1 VKAFQFINAPSV
13 CIEIGQSS
21 LKALD
26 AAPDKGLELP
36 LERLEN
42 GRLSPACREKLTLR
56 LREWLMRRSWQPRQR
71 AWCAINAR
79 GVSVR
84 RLSLPSCSREELQR
98 LLLLQIER
106 EFPLPPDE
114 LAWGYRQLN
123 AERLPDNGSPVT
135 RELLLVAVKR
145 EVIEEYSQL
154 LAGCG
159 LCPLFTL
166 AGLARLPLCL
176 QPPASYAQ
184 LDIGRSHSELISF
197 DHDVPGSI
205 RILPW
210 GGENITRSIERRL
223 ALSRDEAEKLKI
235 QSGLETDQLPQQIEV
250 AIGVEMESLAALI
263 RSDEIGQKLYL
274 SGESAR
280 LKDIAPRLAK
290 AIGGGVECERMDVL
304 PGPGRSAAT
313 LGLKSAD
320 GKNGEC
326 PPLVLQF
333 NRSAGRESLVRPD
346 PWKWAALAV
355 LLALGSL
362 TLRYAEAI
370 LYKPS
375 LSRRLAEV
383 KVEREKL
390 PQIERELAFLQY
402 LKANQPPYLDAIS
415 MIATAAPG
423 TRVESLSMNRRGE
436 LSLRGSLRDS
446 QQVLDFRSKLI
457 DSGFFASVTVE
468 EQTPSP
474 DRQSVAVRIAAQWKP
489 TGERKPLPIEPARQ
503 QPEKSKI
510 PAKDIPSTT
519 STNMATASAKAIPLS
534 SPDK

>member
-1 VKAFQFINAPSV
+1 VKPFQFINAPSV

-21 LKALD
+21 LKALVAD
-26 AAPDKGLELP
+26 PDKGLELP

-42 GRLSPACREKLTLR
+42 GRLSPSCRERLTLR
-56 LREWLMRRSWQPRQR
+56 LREWLKRRNWQPRQR

-123 AERLPDNGSPVT
+123 AERLPDNGAPVT
-135 RELLLVAVKR
+135 RELLVVALKR

-159 LCPLFTL
+159 LSPLFTL
-166 AGLARLPLCL
+166 GGLARHALCL

-210 GGENITRSIERRL
+210 GGEDITRSIERRL
-223 ALSRDEAEKLKI
+223 ALKRDEAEKLKI
-235 QSGLETDQLPQQIEV
+235 QSGHETNQLPLQQIEV
-250 AIGVEMESLAALI
+250 AIVVEVESLAALI
-263 RSDEIGQKLYL
+263 RSQEVGQKLYL

-280 LKDIAPRLAK
+280 LKDFAPRLAK
-290 AIGGGVECERMDVL
+290 AIGGSMECERMDVP

-313 LGLKSAD
+313 LGLKSAG
-320 GKNGEC
+320 GKNGEGT
-326 PPLVLQF
+326 PLVLQF
-333 NRSAGRESLVRPD
+333 NRSAGRESLLRPG

-362 TLRYAEAI
+362 SLRYAEAI
-370 LYKPS
+370 FYQPR

-383 KVEREKL
+383 KIEREKL

-415 MIATAAPG
+415 MIATSAPG
-423 TRVESLSMNRRGE
+423 TRVESLSMNRRGD
-436 LSLRGSLRDS
+436 LSLRGSMRDS

-474 DRQSVAVRIAAQWKP
+474 NGQSVAVRIAAQWKP
-489 TGERKPLPIEPARQ
+489 TGERKPLPSEPARQ

-510 PAKDIPSTT
+510 PAKDIPSAT
-519 STNMATASAKAIPLS
+519 STNMATASAKATSP
-534 SPDK
+534 PDK